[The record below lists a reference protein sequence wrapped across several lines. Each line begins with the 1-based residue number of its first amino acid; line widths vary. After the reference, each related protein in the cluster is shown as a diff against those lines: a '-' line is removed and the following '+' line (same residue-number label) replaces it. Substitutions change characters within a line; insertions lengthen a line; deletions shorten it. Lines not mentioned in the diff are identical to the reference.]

1 MLRTALAAGDKEVEL
16 ARLKAVMAPVEERI
30 LKLIDDAAPATR
42 IFGRNLSKAYE
53 KEFGKPLD
61 PEQLTGQ
68 TDLRQMLGRRSL
80 LPRTGVK
87 GGGDQWYVYRLL
99 QNDAAALDKVQDRII
114 QLISEVPPRSE
125 PSPDSPSTAAP
136 ARLAQRLVGPHTRT
150 RVARRLTPRIASHLA
165 STSPYAAGEE
175 SRPDRRARAAD
186 AVRRQVQAE
195 ARVQRLRRQGTA
207 RAARQVRPAQAQD
220 EERQDVRPPAKRA
233 GAEGGRPEGR
243 GGELRAGGEA
253 RRGGEA
259 RARRRRRRGRR
270 CQEEGRHPE
279 GEKK

>member
-1 MLRTALAAGDKEVEL
+1 MSALAAGDKEVET

-30 LKLIDDAAPATR
+30 LQLIDAAAPATR

-68 TDLRQMLGRRSL
+68 TDLRQMLGRRNL

-136 ARLAQRLVGPHTRT
+136 ARLARRLVGLHARTRRPSPHTSH
-150 RVARRLTPRIASHLA
+150 RLTPRLNL
-165 STSPYAAGEE
+165 T
-175 SRPDRRARAAD
+175 
-186 AVRRQVQAE
+186 
-195 ARVQRLRRQGTA
+195 L
-207 RAARQVRPAQAQD
+207 
-220 EERQDVRPPAKRA
+220 
-233 GAEGGRPEGR
+233 
-243 GGELRAGGEA
+243 
-253 RRGGEA
+253 
-259 RARRRRRRGRR
+259 RRRRRI
-270 CQEEGRHPE
+270 PT
-279 GEKK
+279 